1 MGKSNRV
8 VVKGSSS
15 GARGIAREQHFKNG
29 GSLADWRGSHR
40 IQDDQSKVDNKYSC
54 RNFDDYDD
62 FSDPESD
69 SDEYND
75 VLFVS
80 NDEMNEE

>member
-1 MGKSNRV
+1 MGKSNRIV
-8 VVKGSSS
+8 AKGTSS

-29 GSLADWRGSHR
+29 GSLTDWRGSHR
-40 IQDDQSKVDNKYSC
+40 IQDDQSKVDNKYCC

-62 FSDPESD
+62 FFDPENNN
-69 SDEYND
+69 DEYDD

-80 NDEMNEE
+80 IHAMNEE